1 MSNNSVSD
9 LMNNSG
15 AVACASETDDLA
27 QCLAERLTQKNEDE
41 VGRLKKRYKARDEII
56 GLAQPLQA
64 KQQQENIPL
73 SRVLMQLTV
82 REGVAFKQAIDGA
95 SDSAVVVNK
104 AGAKAE
110 NKTEVIKMATQGVST
125 ADDSTS
131 GYSAPQTKHVNNG
144 WLMSSVPP
152 MTATSVQS
160 PASITANITSH
171 TERKSQ
177 NEKSEKFPEII
188 TPTPRVILA
197 EHNQTLPVIENQKQ
211 ATFTTETKPIHT
223 VLQRHAESDFS
234 PAIMTKSINIDLQAD
249 KIELHYPITDQAVV
263 KLQLTEQAIAPASSN
278 VRVSEML
285 VGQAALSNYDPGW
298 LLHGAKQSRPYYLS
312 LSGNDQ
318 KGKTEN
324 NLWKDREE

>member
-1 MSNNSVSD
+1 
-9 LMNNSG
+9 MNNSG

-41 VGRLKKRYKARDEII
+41 AGRLKKRYKARDEMI
-56 GLAQPLQA
+56 GLALPLQA
-64 KQQQENIPL
+64 KQQQESIPL

-82 REGVAFKQAIDGA
+82 REGVAFKQSIDGA
-95 SDSAVVVNK
+95 PESSVVVKK
-104 AGAKAE
+104 ASAKAE
-110 NKTEVIKMATQGVST
+110 SKTEMIKIAKQRVST
-125 ADDSTS
+125 ADDATS
-131 GYSAPQTKHVNNG
+131 AYSAPQAKHVNNG
-144 WLMSSVPP
+144 SLMSSVPSI
-152 MTATSVQS
+152 TATSVQ
-160 PASITANITSH
+160 PLASITANITSYS
-171 TERKSQ
+171 EGKSQ
-177 NEKSEKFPEII
+177 DEKSEKSPEII
-188 TPTPRVILA
+188 TPTPRVILT
-197 EHNQTLPVIENQKQ
+197 EHNQALPAIKNQKQ
-211 ATFTTETKPIHT
+211 AIFTTETKPIPT

-234 PAIMTKSINIDLQAD
+234 PAIMTKSLNIDLQAD

-263 KLQLTEQAIAPASSN
+263 KLQLTEQAIAPVSSN